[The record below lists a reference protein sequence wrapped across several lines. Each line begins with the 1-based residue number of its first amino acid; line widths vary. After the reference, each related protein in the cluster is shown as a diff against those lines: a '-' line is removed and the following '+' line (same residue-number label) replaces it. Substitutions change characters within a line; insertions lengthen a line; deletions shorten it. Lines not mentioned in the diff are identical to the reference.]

1 MRLKVLLAL
10 AAVSCMIVPRIE
22 AEQCQNSDL
31 NGHYSF
37 LVSGTFQGQP
47 FAASGQTLYHGDGT
61 AEGVIQASVGGEILP
76 VASWTA
82 TYSLSQM
89 KTDTGGTVC
98 VLTKTITVKD
108 YGPLTIS
115 FFGSAG
121 DDFKELR
128 FITTDSGTTISGTA
142 RKQ

>member
-1 MRLKVLLAL
+1 
-10 AAVSCMIVPRIE
+10 
-22 AEQCQNSDL
+22 
-31 NGHYSF
+31 
-37 LVSGTFQGQP
+37 
-47 FAASGQTLYHGDGT
+47 
-61 AEGVIQASVGGEILP
+61 
-76 VASWTA
+76 
-82 TYSLSQM
+82 M